1 MIRVLIVDDH
11 QFFRQCL
18 AVAINSSDGLEAVG
32 ECQDGAEVVT
42 AVSELGPHVV
52 LMDVRMGAVS
62 GIDAVA
68 ALQREHAAVPVIML
82 TSESAATFQ
91 EAARASGASGYLQK
105 GCAADVVGHAI
116 HRVAAGRSAWP
127 EDLEPTLSAGT

>member
-18 AVAINSSDGLEAVG
+18 MAVINSSDGLEAVG
-32 ECQDGAEVVT
+32 ECRDGDEVVA
-42 AVSELGPHVV
+42 AVRELGPHVV

-68 ALQREHAAVPVIML
+68 ALRHDHPHVPVIML
-82 TSESAATFQ
+82 TSETAATSRT
-91 EAARASGASGYLQK
+91 AARANGASGYLLK
-105 GCAADVVGHAI
+105 GCPTDLVGRAI
-116 HRVAAGRSAWP
+116 HRVAAGRNAWS
-127 EDLEPTLSAGT
+127 EEFEAARSAGA

>member
-1 MIRVLIVDDH
+1 VIRVLIVDDH

-18 AVAINSSDGLEAVG
+18 AAAINSSDGLEAVG
-32 ECQDGAEVVT
+32 ECHDGAEVVA
-42 AVSELGPHVV
+42 AVSELDPHVV

-68 ALQREHAAVPVIML
+68 ALQRAHATIPVIML
-82 TSESAATFQ
+82 TSETAAAFKA
-91 EAARASGASGYLQK
+91 AARASGASGYLEK
-105 GCAADVVGHAI
+105 GCAVHVVGHAI

-127 EDLEPTLSAGT
+127 EDLEPALAVGS